1 MASTIV
7 IKIIIIIINIVHH
20 LDMVLALASAFLLKS
35 ANTVSISSG
44 LSINTFGTFMEYIQD
59 EDDDGDNFECFDNL
73 WLFLFH
79 LKNGLR

>member
-59 EDDDGDNFECFDNL
+59 EDDGDNFECFDNL

>member
-1 MASTIV
+1 
-7 IKIIIIIINIVHH
+7 
-20 LDMVLALASAFLLKS
+20 MVLALASAFRLKS

-59 EDDDGDNFECFDNL
+59 DEDADDGDNFEYFDNL

>member
-20 LDMVLALASAFLLKS
+20 LDMVLALASAFLLRS

-59 EDDDGDNFECFDNL
+59 EDDGDNFEYFDNL

>member
-20 LDMVLALASAFLLKS
+20 LDMVLALASAFLLRS

-59 EDDDGDNFECFDNL
+59 EDDGDNFECFDNL

>member
-7 IKIIIIIINIVHH
+7 IMIIIIIINIVHH
-20 LDMVLALASAFLLKS
+20 LDMVLALASAFLLRS

-59 EDDDGDNFECFDNL
+59 EDDGDNFEYFDNL

>member
-20 LDMVLALASAFLLKS
+20 LDMVLALASAFRLKS

-59 EDDDGDNFECFDNL
+59 EEDGDNFEYFDNL